1 MPEPWIPPPV
11 WLGENI
17 LWDQDLSL
25 YEAADLMLYLISN
38 ERTAITQY
46 VLPGLKIQDATISGS
61 DGDDEE
67 EEPEEESKGGDKGGG
82 EAGGLGIPED
92 EIVETVL
99 DSTRKA
105 RNRRGALKGLALELL
120 AATVLRHLDRCRQA
134 LTWVKTR
141 DGQPNGQAGKGLAD
155 AIAIFPRTKKSR
167 EFRIVAEVSA
177 KASMSRGD
185 FRDQVRGALKH
196 ARAESDKHP
205 GVPIYALIVNNAKF
219 AEDPAFKDEFQ
230 SEYRRMLDKDEL
242 APNDMVRLVPMNSG
256 DFGMVAARL
265 FLDLPAE
272 DRYFSPEVLSNA
284 LDMLHR
290 AVLQPVYLEA
300 KTWMVE
306 MFLKAVHAGIE
317 RAKKAAPKPKRRRT
331 SRP

>member
-61 DGDDEE
+61 DGDDDE
-67 EEPEEESKGGDKGGG
+67 EEPEDDSDGGDKGGG
-82 EAGGLGIPED
+82 EAGGLGIPDD

-99 DSTRKA
+99 ASTRKA

-120 AATVLRHLDRCRQA
+120 AATVLRHLDRCRQV

-141 DGQPNGQAGKGLAD
+141 DGKPNGQAGKGLAD
-155 AIAIFPRTKKSR
+155 AIAIFPRTKTSR

-177 KASMSRGD
+177 KASMTRGD

-196 ARAESDKHP
+196 ARAESKKHP

-230 SEYRRMLDKDEL
+230 SEYRRMLKDKEL
-242 APNDMVRLVPMNSG
+242 APDDMVRLVPMNSG

-265 FLDLPAE
+265 FDLPAE

-317 RAKKAAPKPKRRRT
+317 QAKKAAPKPKRRRT
-331 SRP
+331 PSP